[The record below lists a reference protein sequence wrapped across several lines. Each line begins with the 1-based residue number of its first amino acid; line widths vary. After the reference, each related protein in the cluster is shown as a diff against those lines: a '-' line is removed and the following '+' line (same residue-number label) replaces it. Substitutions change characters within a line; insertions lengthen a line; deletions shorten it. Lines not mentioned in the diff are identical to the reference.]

1 MKFAPIVM
9 SLLAAAI
16 IYAPAAD
23 AAPSAKLSGSSIQ
36 IREAVDDNAISVINA
51 EKAKLKKGLAVSLE
65 KIGDADLAKLCEA
78 FPDIVELRLSSS
90 KQLTSIAPVAK
101 LTKLKAFS
109 GSSLD
114 GVQDF
119 SPLAGLTELTKI
131 DVSSEGMTGDL
142 KWMSGLTKLSSVN
155 IGAKNLTSFEG
166 IPSLP
171 ALKSASFHH
180 ATPADLTPLV
190 TSLPNLTSLHLNY
203 CNLADLAP
211 LAKLANLNYLSLY
224 GATVADFSPLAQSP
238 KLKKLTY
245 YAVKSEN
252 FASLGALKQVSE
264 LDGGLTKLA
273 DISWIAELPNLKTFD
288 VFAEHVTD
296 YSPLTKTNV
305 ENFTIW
311 NMRTPA
317 GDLGVIGQM
326 PMLKKLK
333 LWSVEGA
340 TNSAGLASLANLES
354 FTITTDFN
362 KKGGEAFDLAA
373 TAGWNK
379 VRDISIE
386 GADLINA
393 DKMGAL
399 PELVQVKLSKVNQRS
414 GAAFDVSGFAKAPK
428 LNLLTIYDCTVSG
441 LEKLSNPKMRRISLR
456 NVKGVTSL
464 EGLKS
469 CPDLYQIEIQNC
481 PDIPDSALQGFNSK
495 VKITKR

>member
-1 MKFAPIVM
+1 MKFAPLVM

-16 IYAPAAD
+16 IYSPAD
-23 AAPSAKLSGSSIQ
+23 AAPSAKRSGSSIQ
-36 IREAVDDNAISVINA
+36 IKEAVDDNAISVIKA
-51 EKAKLKKGLAVSLE
+51 EKAKLQKGLVVSLE
-65 KIGDADLAKLCEA
+65 KIGDADLAKLCDA
-78 FPDIVELRLSSS
+78 FPDIKELSINSSNG
-90 KQLTSIAPVAK
+90 LTSIAPLAK
-101 LTKLKAFS
+101 LTKLTRFEA
-109 GSSLD
+109 GSID
-114 GVQDF
+114 MVKDF

-131 DVSSEGMTGDL
+131 NVSSDGMTGDL
-142 KWMSGLTKLSSVN
+142 KWMSGLTKLSSVT

-171 ALKSASFHH
+171 ALKSAAFYEAS
-180 ATPADLTPLV
+180 PADLTPLV
-190 TSLPNLTSLHLNY
+190 ESLPNLTSLHLNY
-203 CNLADLAP
+203 CTLADLAP
-211 LAKLANLNYLSLY
+211 LAKLANLDFLSFY

-238 KLKKLTY
+238 KLKRLNY
-245 YAVKSEN
+245 YAVKSDN

-273 DISWIAELPNLKTFD
+273 DISWVAGLPNLKTFD

-311 NMRTPA
+311 NMRTPV

-340 TNSAGLASLANLES
+340 TNSAGLAGLANLES

-373 TAGWNK
+373 TSGWNK

-386 GADLINA
+386 GADVINA
-393 DKMGAL
+393 DKIGAL
-399 PELVQVKLSKVNQRS
+399 PELMQVKLSKVNQRS
-414 GAAFDVSGFAKAPK
+414 GAAVDVSGFAKAPK
-428 LNLLTIYDCTVSG
+428 LGLLTIYDCTVSG
-441 LEKLSNPKMRRISLR
+441 LESFVNPKLRRINLR
-456 NVKGVTSL
+456 NVKGITSL
-464 EGLKS
+464 EGLKA

-481 PDIPDSALQGFNSK
+481 DIPDSALQGFSDK
-495 VKITKR
+495 VKIKRR

>member
-1 MKFAPIVM
+1 MKFAPLVM

-16 IYAPAAD
+16 IYAPSAE
-23 AAPSAKLSGSSIQ
+23 AAPSAKRSGSSIQ
-36 IREAVDDNAISVINA
+36 IKEAVDDNAISVIKA
-51 EKAKLKKGLAVSLE
+51 EKAKLQKGLVVSLE
-65 KIGDADLAKLCEA
+65 KIGDADLARLCDA
-78 FPDIVELRLSSS
+78 FPDIKGISIRGNKELTSLAPLA
-90 KQLTSIAPVAK
+90 KLTQLTSVDISETVQVTDYSP
-101 LTKLKAFS
+101 L
-109 GSSLD
+109 SSLT
-114 GVQDF
+114 
-119 SPLAGLTELTKI
+119 GLTELKVRS
-131 DVSSEGMTGDL
+131 DGMSGDL
-142 KWMSGLTKLSSVN
+142 KWMTPLVNLKKVDISS
-155 IGAKNLTSFEG
+155 KNLTSFEG

-171 ALKSASFHH
+171 SLKTASFHY
-180 ATPADLTPLV
+180 ASPADLTPLV

-203 CNLADLAP
+203 CTLADLAP
-211 LAKLANLNYLSLY
+211 LAKLANLDFLSFY

-238 KLKKLTY
+238 KLKRLNY
-245 YAVKSEN
+245 YAVKSDN

-273 DISWIAELPNLKTFD
+273 DISWVAGLPNLKTFD

-311 NMRTPA
+311 NMRTPV

-386 GADLINA
+386 GADVINA
-393 DKMGAL
+393 DKIGAL
-399 PELVQVKLSKVNQRS
+399 PELMQVKLSKVNQRS
-414 GAAFDVSGFAKAPK
+414 GAAVDVSGFAKAPK
-428 LNLLTIYDCTVSG
+428 LGLLTIYDCTVSG
-441 LEKLSNPKMRRISLR
+441 LESFATPKLRRINLR
-456 NVKGVTSL
+456 NVKGITSL

-481 PDIPDSALQGFNSK
+481 DIPDSALQGFSDK
-495 VKITKR
+495 VKIKRK

>member
-1 MKFAPIVM
+1 MKFAPLVM

-16 IYAPAAD
+16 IYAPSAE
-23 AAPSAKLSGSSIQ
+23 AAPSAKRSGSSIQ
-36 IREAVDDNAISVINA
+36 IKEAVDDNAISVIKA
-51 EKAKLKKGLAVSLE
+51 EKAKLQKGLVVSLE
-65 KIGDADLAKLCEA
+65 KIGDADLAKLCDA
-78 FPDIVELRLSSS
+78 FPDIKELTINSS
-90 KQLTSIAPVAK
+90 KGLTSIAPLAK
-101 LTKLKAFS
+101 LTKLTKFEA
-109 GSSLD
+109 GSID
-114 GVQDF
+114 MVKDF

-131 DVSSEGMTGDL
+131 NVSSDGMTGDL
-142 KWMSGLTKLSSVN
+142 KWMSGLTKLSSVT

-171 ALKSASFHH
+171 ALKSASFYE
-180 ATPADLTPLV
+180 ASPADLTPLV

-203 CNLADLAP
+203 CTLADLAP

-273 DISWIAELPNLKTFD
+273 DISWVAELPNLKTFD

-296 YSPLTKTNV
+296 YSPLAKTNV

-311 NMRTPA
+311 NMRTPV

-340 TNSAGLASLANLES
+340 TNSAGLAGLANLES

-386 GADLINA
+386 GADVINA
-393 DKMGAL
+393 DKIGAL
-399 PELVQVKLSKVNQRS
+399 PELMQVKLSKVNQRS
-414 GAAFDVSGFAKAPK
+414 GAAVDVSGFAKAPK

-441 LEKLSNPKMRRISLR
+441 LESFATPKLRRINLR
-456 NVKGVTSL
+456 NVKGITSL
-464 EGLKS
+464 EGLKA

-481 PDIPDSALQGFNSK
+481 DIPDSALQGFSDK
-495 VKITKR
+495 VKIKRK

>member
-9 SLLAAAI
+9 SLLTAAI
-16 IYAPAAD
+16 LYAPAAL
-23 AAPSAKLSGSSIQ
+23 AAPTATLSGSSVQ
-36 IREAVDDNAISVINA
+36 VKEAVDDNAISVITA
-51 EKAKLKKGLAVSLE
+51 AKAKLQKGLAVSLE
-65 KIGDADLAKLCEA
+65 KISDADLAKLCEA
-78 FPDIVELRLSSS
+78 FPDIVELRLSSN

-109 GSSLD
+109 ASSLD
-114 GVQDF
+114 GVKDF

-171 ALKSASFHH
+171 ALKAASFHH

-190 TSLPNLTSLHLNY
+190 ASLPNLTSLHLNY
-203 CNLADLAP
+203 CTLNDLAP
-211 LAKLANLNYLSLY
+211 LAKLANLDYLSLY

-238 KLKKLTY
+238 KLKRLTY

-273 DISWIAELPNLKTFD
+273 DISWVAELPNLKTFD

-326 PMLKKLK
+326 PMLKKLN

-340 TNSAGLASLANLES
+340 TNSIGLASLANLES

-393 DKMGAL
+393 DKIGAL

-414 GAAFDVSGFAKAPK
+414 GTAVDVSGFAKAPK
-428 LNLLTIYDCTVSG
+428 LGLISIYDCTVSG
-441 LEKLSNPKMRRISLR
+441 LESFVNPKLRRVSLR
-456 NVKGVTSL
+456 NVKGITSL
-464 EGLKS
+464 EGLKA
-469 CPDLYQIEIQNC
+469 CPELYQIEIQNC
-481 PDIPDSALQGFNSK
+481 DIPDSALQGFSDK
-495 VKITKR
+495 VKIKRR

>member
-1 MKFAPIVM
+1 MKFAPLVM

-16 IYAPAAD
+16 IYAPSAD
-23 AAPSAKLSGSSIQ
+23 AAPSAKRSGNSIQ
-36 IREAVDDNAISVINA
+36 IKEAVDDNAISVINA
-51 EKAKLKKGLAVSLE
+51 EKAKLQKGFIVSLE
-65 KIGDADLAKLCEA
+65 KIGDADLAKLCDA
-78 FPDIVELRLSSS
+78 FPDIKELSINSS
-90 KQLTSIAPVAK
+90 KGLTSIAPLAK
-101 LTKLKAFS
+101 LTKLTRFEA
-109 GSSLD
+109 GSID
-114 GVQDF
+114 MVKDF

-131 DVSSEGMTGDL
+131 NVSSDGMTGDL
-142 KWMSGLTKLSSVN
+142 KWMSGLTKLSSVT

-171 ALKSASFHH
+171 ALKSAAFYEAS
-180 ATPADLTPLV
+180 PADLTPLV
-190 TSLPNLTSLHLNY
+190 ASLPNLTSLHLNY
-203 CNLADLAP
+203 CILSDLAP
-211 LAKLANLNYLSLY
+211 LAKLANLEYLSLY

-245 YAVKSEN
+245 YAVKSDN

-273 DISWIAELPNLKTFD
+273 DISWVAELPNLKTFD

-311 NMRTPA
+311 NMRTPV

-340 TNSAGLASLANLES
+340 TNSAGLAGLANLES

-379 VRDISIE
+379 VRDISID
-386 GADLINA
+386 GADVINA
-393 DKMGAL
+393 DKIGAL
-399 PELVQVKLSKVNQRS
+399 PELMQVKLSKVNQRS
-414 GAAFDVSGFAKAPK
+414 GAAVDVSGFAKAPK
-428 LNLLTIYDCTVSG
+428 LGLLTIYDCTVSG
-441 LEKLSNPKMRRISLR
+441 LESFVNPKLRRINLR
-456 NVKGVTSL
+456 NVKGITSL

-481 PDIPDSALQGFNSK
+481 DIPDSALQGFSDK
-495 VKITKR
+495 VKIKRR